1 MAAENRKVIDCR
13 HVLADISGDTAI
25 SGNEEAVLDRAIQ
38 YAVDS
43 HGYRDTPA
51 LREQLR
57 SLLHDAIK

>member
-1 MAAENRKVIDCR
+1 MAAENRKIIDCR
-13 HVLADISGDTAI
+13 CFLADISRDIAI
-25 SGNEEAVLDRAIQ
+25 SGNEEAVLDHAIQ